1 MVNSF
6 VNRLNNVYY
15 NNNVFCVILY
25 LCLLVVVLSLH
36 FVDYIFV
43 LTDFS
48 WSFLVVLYLFIVYFL
63 RWINRVNLIGIYSL
77 FYLTTIMFLCGRF
90 ISGFLGYSERPIF
103 ELDFFIYHLL
113 NDVEKTNL
121 MYYLFIGLIS
131 MELGLYFSR
140 LIFKR
145 NFDLFKPLNIKLF
158 PIILVLGIIIFF
170 QTQNLITTIMLAASG
185 GYVEL
190 FQESQN
196 SAYSFNFM
204 GLVTSLMLGSVGI
217 FCILKQKKITTVF
230 LFFLA
235 IYFAGVMISGSRG
248 GFICFLLFLLWYL
261 NDFGTRKINVLKLG
275 IIFLSMLVFLNT
287 IFYLITFRDVDGLE
301 NTSFIEK
308 LLAFFYDQSVTL
320 LVFNESMR
328 LENYPVA
335 QYFQNFI
342 PGTTFIY
349 SLLFGPVTP
358 ENRSFSAYLSYN
370 LNPEIFSYGFGL
382 GWAFFSDAY
391 RYSFGVIFFYSIF
404 IIMFCMFLN
413 WLQENIFRS
422 QLITVIA
429 ASIVIPVLFLPRSSL
444 NTVFPLIFYVII
456 FYIIYTQ
463 FKIRSYESK

>member
-1 MVNSF
+1 MDNSF

-185 GYVEL
+185 GYLEL

-204 GLVTSLMLGSVGI
+204 SLVTSLMLGSVGI
-217 FCILKQKKITTVF
+217 FCILKQK
-230 LFFLA
+230 
-235 IYFAGVMISGSRG
+235 
-248 GFICFLLFLLWYL
+248 
-261 NDFGTRKINVLKLG
+261 NN
-275 IIFLSMLVFLNT
+275 
-287 IFYLITFRDVDGLE
+287 
-301 NTSFIEK
+301 
-308 LLAFFYDQSVTL
+308 
-320 LVFNESMR
+320 
-328 LENYPVA
+328 
-335 QYFQNFI
+335 
-342 PGTTFIY
+342 
-349 SLLFGPVTP
+349 
-358 ENRSFSAYLSYN
+358 
-370 LNPEIFSYGFGL
+370 
-382 GWAFFSDAY
+382 
-391 RYSFGVIFFYSIF
+391 
-404 IIMFCMFLN
+404 
-413 WLQENIFRS
+413 
-422 QLITVIA
+422 
-429 ASIVIPVLFLPRSSL
+429 
-444 NTVFPLIFYVII
+444 
-456 FYIIYTQ
+456 TQ
-463 FKIRSYESK
+463 F